1 MHISETNSQQG
12 CYLYIMGK
20 VKNIIAGFAG
30 AAAMNILHESLK
42 YKSNK
47 TPRIDLLGEQA
58 LNKGLG
64 FFGEHIDDEKAL
76 YKATL
81 ISDLISNTV
90 YYSLIGSGKQKFIWA
105 KVFFFGLSAGIG
117 AITLPKPMGL
127 DPEPVT
133 SNDSRKALTIGYYLF
148 GAIVTGL
155 LIKAMKPK

>member
-1 MHISETNSQQG
+1 
-12 CYLYIMGK
+12 MGK
-20 VKNIIAGFAG
+20 IKNIIAGFVG

-42 YKSNK
+42 RKSDQ

-58 LNKGLG
+58 LNKGLS
-64 FFGEHIDDEKAL
+64 FFGEHIDDEKDL

-81 ISDLISNTV
+81 VSDLISNTV
-90 YYSLIGSGKQKFIWA
+90 YYSLIGSGKQKYIWA

-127 DPEPVT
+127 DSELVAG
-133 SNDSRKALTIGYYLF
+133 NDSKKALTIGYYLF

-155 LIKAMKPK
+155 IIKAMKSK